1 MAPKQMTL
9 ATEVDAGFARHR
21 KATRR
26 DVFLAEMD
34 KVVPWDRLCTVIE
47 PYYPKERTEGEGGR
61 RPIGLERMLRIHF
74 LQQWY
79 ALSDPGVE
87 EALYDS
93 EAMRRFVGI
102 DLGREGAPDES
113 TVLQFRHLLE
123 RHGLAKQVFAEM
135 SKYLAEHGMK
145 LSRGTIVDATIIAA
159 PPSTKNKAKAR
170 DPEMHQ
176 TKKGNQWYFGMK
188 AHIGV
193 DVNTGQVH
201 TVTATAANVADVA
214 EVPKLLHGKETS
226 VYADA
231 GYIGAEQRVPV
242 KRGRDWFIAAKRS
255 KVKAIEDAELRDLTE
270 QIEHRKASIRAAVE
284 HPFRVLKRQ
293 FGYVKVRYKGLAKNG
308 AQVMTLFA
316 LANLWMLRKP
326 LLSATG

>member
-1 MAPKQMTL
+1 MVPKQLTL
-9 ATEVDAGFARHR
+9 ATQMDAGFALNR
-21 KATRR
+21 KQTRR

-34 KVVPWDRLCTVIE
+34 KVVPWSALCALVE
-47 PYYPKERTEGEGGR
+47 PHYPKVREDGAGR
-61 RPIGLERMLRIHF
+61 RPMGLERMLRIHF

-123 RHGLAKQVFAEM
+123 RHGLAKQILAEVNR
-135 SKYLAEHGMK
+135 YLAGHGMK

-159 PPSTKNKAKAR
+159 APSTKNRDKAR

-176 TKKGNQWYFGMK
+176 TKKGNPWYFGMK

-193 DVNTGQVH
+193 DVGTGLVH
-201 TVTATAANVADVA
+201 TVSATAANVADVA
-214 EVPKLLHGKETS
+214 EVPNLLHGKETS
-226 VYADA
+226 IYGDA
-231 GYIGAEQRVPV
+231 GYIGAEKRVKPQ
-242 KRGRDWFIAAKRS
+242 RGRSWFIAAKRG
-255 KVKAIEDAELRDLTE
+255 KVKAIEDAKLRQLVE
-270 QIEHRKASIRAAVE
+270 QIEHKKASVRARVE
-284 HPFRVLKRQ
+284 HPFRIVKRQ
-293 FGYVKVRYKGLAKNG
+293 FGYLKVRYRGLEKNG

-316 LANLWMLRKP
+316 LANLWMARRS
-326 LLSATG
+326 LLAATG

>member
-1 MAPKQMTL
+1 MAPKQLTL
-9 ATEVDAGFARHR
+9 ATQADARFALHR
-21 KATRR
+21 KQTKR

-34 KVVPWDRLCTVIE
+34 QVVPWTELCAVVA
-47 PYYPKERTEGEGGR
+47 PYYPKDPEDGEGGR

-123 RHGLAKQVFAEM
+123 RHGLAEQI
-135 SKYLAEHGMK
+135 LAEVNQYLVKHGMK

-159 PPSTKNKAKAR
+159 APSTKNKAKAR

-193 DVNTGQVH
+193 DVNTGLVH

-214 EVPKLLHGKETS
+214 EVPNLLHGNETS
-226 VYADA
+226 VYSDA
-231 GYIGAEQRVPV
+231 GYIGAEKRVGP
-242 KRGRDWFIAAKRS
+242 KRGRRWHIAEKRS
-255 KVKAIEDAELRDLTE
+255 KVQAIRSKRLRKTFEKL
-270 QIEHRKASIRAAVE
+270 EHKKASMRAIVE
-284 HPFRVLKRQ
+284 HPFRVVKRQ
-293 FGYVKVRYKGLAKNG
+293 FGYLKVRYRGLKKNG
-308 AQVMTLFA
+308 AQVRTLFA
-316 LANLWMLRKP
+316 LANLWMARRQ
-326 LLSATG
+326 LLATTG

>member
-1 MAPKQMTL
+1 MAPKQLTL
-9 ATEVDAGFARHR
+9 ATQVDAGFALHR

-34 KVVPWDRLCTVIE
+34 QVVPWLALCALIE
-47 PYYPKERTEGEGGR
+47 PYYPKVREDGAGR

-123 RHGLAKQVFAEM
+123 RHGLAKQLLAEVNR
-135 SKYLAEHGMK
+135 YLAGHGMK

-159 PPSTKNKAKAR
+159 PPSTKNQDKAR

-193 DVNTGQVH
+193 DVNTGLVH

-214 EVPKLLHGKETS
+214 QVPHLLRGNETS

-231 GYIGAEQRVPV
+231 GYIGAERRVTGQHV
-242 KRGRDWFIAAKRS
+242 RHWYIAEKRS
-255 KVKAIEDAELRDLTE
+255 QVKAIRSKRL
-270 QIEHRKASIRAAVE
+270 RKAVEKLEHKKASMRALVE
-284 HPFRVLKRQ
+284 HPFRVVKQQ
-293 FGYVKVRYKGLAKNG
+293 FGYRKVRYRGLAKNG
-308 AQVMTLFA
+308 AQAMTLFA
-316 LANLWMLRKP
+316 LANLWMTRRFLI
-326 LLSATG
+326 ATTG

>member
-1 MAPKQMTL
+1 MPRQGSFSQAEYASKKKQ
-9 ATEVDAGFARHR
+9 
-21 KATRR
+21 TRR
-26 DVFLAEMD
+26 DKFLAEMEQ
-34 KVVPWDRLCTVIE
+34 VVPWPRLVTRLA
-47 PYYPKERTEGEGGR
+47 PLYPKGERGR
-61 RPIGLERMLRIHF
+61 PPVPLERMLRIHF

-123 RHGLAKQVFAEM
+123 RHGLAKQILAEVNR
-135 SKYLAEHGMK
+135 YLAGHGMK

-159 PPSTKNKAKAR
+159 APSTKNQKKAR

-176 TKKGNQWYFGMK
+176 TKKGNQWHFGMK

-193 DVNTGQVH
+193 DVDTGLVH
-201 TVTATAANVADVA
+201 TVTSTAANVADVV
-214 EVPKLLHGKETS
+214 EVPKLLRGNETS
-226 VYADA
+226 IYGDA
-231 GYIGAEQRVPV
+231 GYTGAEKRVKP

-255 KVKAIEDAELRDLTE
+255 KVKGIEDAELRDLTE
-270 QIEHRKASIRAAVE
+270 QIEHKKASVRARVE
-284 HPFRVLKRQ
+284 HPFRIVKRQ
-293 FGYVKVRYKGLAKNG
+293 FGYLKVRYRGLEKNG

-316 LANLWMLRKP
+316 LANLWMTRRRML
-326 LLSATG
+326 AAG

>member
-9 ATEVDAGFARHR
+9 ATQMDVGFALHR
-21 KATRR
+21 KPTRR

-34 KVVPWDRLCTVIE
+34 QVVPWSGLCALIE
-47 PYYPKERTEGEGGR
+47 PHYPKVQEDGGGR

-123 RHGLAKQVFAEM
+123 RHGLAEQI
-135 SKYLAEHGMK
+135 LAEVNQHLVKHGMK

-193 DVNTGQVH
+193 DATFGQVH
-201 TVTATAANVADVA
+201 TVTSTAANVADVA
-214 EVPKLLHGKETS
+214 EVPNLLRGNETS

-231 GYIGAEQRVPV
+231 GYIGAEKHVPGQQV
-242 KRGRDWFIAAKRS
+242 RHWHIAEKRS
-255 KVKAIEDAELRDLTE
+255 KVKAIRRKRLRKMVEKL
-270 QIEHRKASIRAAVE
+270 EHKKASMRAIVE
-284 HPFRVLKRQ
+284 HPFRVVKRQ
-293 FGYVKVRYKGLAKNG
+293 FGYTKVRYRGLAKNG
-308 AQVMTLFA
+308 AQVTTLFA
-316 LANLWMLRKP
+316 LANLWMARRF
-326 LLSATG
+326 LLSTTG